1 MGQVLLLAADAEG
14 RRGADSWQ
22 AMTRTEQI
30 AQALK
35 LLAPPPSEH
44 AECRRDIETVLIW
57 VDSRTKNLETLKATR
72 SSDGTKALKGYKK
85 ALERLQ
91 EAYDALGLAK
101 PWFSL
106 GQFGQPTIVER
117 ELAKVTTFLAGSAPP
132 KRGDAIRA
140 KAGVDAAYLLLGPWG
155 HKANVTRGSEW
166 DRLGQILANTDKSV
180 FEHIRKF
187 RRSKPVAIKLKGKT
201 GSALVFHRS

>member
-1 MGQVLLLAADAEG
+1 MAGDDP
-14 RRGADSWQ
+14 RRADSRS
-22 AMTRTEQI
+22 AE
-30 AQALK
+30 ALGPATK
-35 LLAPPPSEH
+35 QH
-44 AECRRDIETVLIW
+44 AECRHDIETVLNW

-106 GQFGQPTIVER
+106 GQQPTIVER

-132 KRGDAIRA
+132 KRGDAIQA

-155 HKANVTRGSEW
+155 HKASVARGSEW

>member
-1 MGQVLLLAADAEG
+1 
-14 RRGADSWQ
+14 
-22 AMTRTEQI
+22 MTRAEQI
-30 AQALK
+30 AEALK

-44 AECRRDIETVLIW
+44 AECRHDIETMLNW
-57 VDSRTKNLETLKATR
+57 VDSRTKNLDTLKTTR
-72 SSDGTKALKGYKK
+72 SSDGTKALKGYRK

-91 EAYDALGLAK
+91 EAYDALGAAK

-106 GQFGQPTIVER
+106 GQYGQPTIIER
-117 ELAKVTTFLAGSAPP
+117 ELAKVAAFLAGKAPP

-140 KAGVDAAYLLLGPWG
+140 KAGVDAAYLLLVPWG
-155 HKANVTRGSEW
+155 HKASVTRGSEW

-187 RRSKPVAIKLKGKT
+187 HRSKPVAIKLKGRT
-201 GSALVFHRS
+201 GGGFVFHQS